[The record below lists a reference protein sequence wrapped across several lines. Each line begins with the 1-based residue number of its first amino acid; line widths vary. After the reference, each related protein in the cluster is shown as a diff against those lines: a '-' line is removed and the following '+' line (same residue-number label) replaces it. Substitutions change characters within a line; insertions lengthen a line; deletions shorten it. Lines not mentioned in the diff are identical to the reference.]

1 MNVIFYIASII
12 AILATIMVITGRNAI
27 HSLLFLIV
35 SLLAIG
41 VVFFTLGA
49 PFMAA
54 LEVIIYAGAIMVLF
68 VFVIM
73 MLNLGKAYEKM
84 EESWFSYKA
93 WLGPGIL
100 CIILLGELI
109 YVFTVTKGSGRQL
122 TVISPQEVGMTLFG
136 PYILGVEL
144 AAMLLMTGI
153 IGAYHIGRRKQK
165 EYHRLLQKEE
175 EPA

>member
-12 AILATIMVITGRNAI
+12 AILATIMVITGKNAV

-73 MLNLGKAYEKM
+73 MLNLGQAYEKM

-100 CIILLGELI
+100 CVILLGELI
-109 YVFTVTKGSGRQL
+109 YVLTATKGGAQQL
-122 TVISPQEVGMTLFG
+122 TVINPREVGRSLFST
-136 PYILGVEL
+136 YILGVEL
-144 AAMLLMTGI
+144 AAMLLMSGI

-165 EYHRLLQKEE
+165 EYHRFLQKEE
-175 EPA
+175 EKI